1 MLALKE
7 TESIIEYLNVQT
19 AMQGMRK
26 IIQEYFFLFPI
37 LCPEIL
43 VYYDTFCW
51 CLGGELVS

>member
-26 IIQEYFFLFPI
+26 IIQEYFFISYF
-37 LCPEIL
+37 
-43 VYYDTFCW
+43 
-51 CLGGELVS
+51 VSRNTGLL